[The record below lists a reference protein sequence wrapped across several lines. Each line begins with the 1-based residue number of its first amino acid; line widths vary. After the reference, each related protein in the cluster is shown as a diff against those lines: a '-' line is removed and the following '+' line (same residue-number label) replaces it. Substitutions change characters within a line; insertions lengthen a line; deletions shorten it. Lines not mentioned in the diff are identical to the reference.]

1 MKILA
6 KIVFSVVLLLVGWIG
21 VYGVGRS
28 IAFFKFNVLSGLFLT
43 DERIVPGGA
52 LDQSGLLK
60 VAFVLMLSLAFH
72 LSGLALQR
80 TWLRVPPRWF
90 QIVLYAP
97 LAGLLIPQIGLWVS
111 YYWYLICY
119 IHAMGWTFAR
129 LLGLVCGMPLFAC
142 CVFLFVKLVREMCVA
157 VCYSSGKCA

>member
-1 MKILA
+1 MNQKVMVGFKMKILD
-6 KIVFSVVLLLVGWIG
+6 KIVFSIVLLMVGWIG
-21 VYGVGRS
+21 VYGVGGS

-60 VAFVLMLSLAFH
+60 VAFVLVLSLAFH
-72 LSGLALQR
+72 LSVLAMQR
-80 TWLRVPPRWF
+80 MWLKMPPRWF
-90 QIVLYAP
+90 RIVLYVP

-111 YYWYLICY
+111 YHWYLIRY

-129 LLGLVCGMPLFAC
+129 LLGLVCGMTLFVC
-142 CVFLFVKLVREMCVA
+142 CVFLFAKLVR
-157 VCYSSGKCA
+157 KI